1 MSQITLTQM
10 WKEHDEDSTE
20 EYSDTSID
28 NGAPKIGYDSF
39 DNNDEKEQIT

>member
-1 MSQITLTQM
+1 M

-28 NGAPKIGYDSF
+28 NGAPKIGYDTLIIMMKK
-39 DNNDEKEQIT
+39 NR